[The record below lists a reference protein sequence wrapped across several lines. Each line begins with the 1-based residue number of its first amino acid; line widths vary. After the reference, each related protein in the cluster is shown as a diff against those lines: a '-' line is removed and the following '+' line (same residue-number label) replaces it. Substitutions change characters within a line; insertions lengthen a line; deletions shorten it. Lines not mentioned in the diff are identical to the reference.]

1 MEPGHS
7 GFGNNTMSNPDRER
21 EQDFYIGELQKEF
34 ARMNGILFGAEN
46 SGGAIT
52 KIDQA
57 LTKID
62 TKIDAMQREQ
72 HYHRT
77 EITTKIAIVEE
88 RLQDAEKDIDGL
100 GNKVRKL
107 DHSISDKS
115 RAVVKRINDILWP
128 LVGLGPITLIV
139 MGIREFITQSGG

>member
-1 MEPGHS
+1 
-7 GFGNNTMSNPDRER
+7 MSNPDRER
-21 EQDFYIGELQKEF
+21 KQDFDIGELQREF

-77 EITTKIAIVEE
+77 EVTTKLAIVEE

-100 GNKVRKL
+100 GNKVRKME
-107 DHSISDKS
+107 HCIGNKS
-115 RAVVKRINDILWP
+115 REFIKRVNDILWP
-128 LVGLGPITLIV
+128 LVGLGVITLIV
-139 MGIREFITQSGG
+139 MGVREFIKQSGG